1 MRNKKRPSS
10 LLTKPAKL
18 KNSIKIIEMPKR
30 IIELGCDKE
39 MFKLESTMNKWNF
52 NFLIKEQILIFS
64 LLVTHCHGVTPPLSL
79 LLKETVDVI
88 SSASIYR
95 VTCSNPNGTL

>member
-1 MRNKKRPSS
+1 MRNKKRPFS

-18 KNSIKIIEMPKR
+18 KNSIQIIEMPRR

-64 LLVTHCHGVTPPLSL
+64 LLVTHCQGVTPPL
-79 LLKETVDVI
+79 LLKGTVDVI